1 MTLSS
6 PMPRSEDL
14 RIAHT
19 VSSIENKSAGPSQSV
34 PGLAY
39 AQAALGATV
48 SLHSLGGQPEHAAP
62 GLQDHRYR
70 RDFASVPGL
79 RRMGLSRQM
88 QQAIRG
94 GRSEADV
101 IHTHGLWLMANGWF
115 APQSAFV
122 ISPRGMLSDVALG
135 FSPMRKRLMRL
146 ISQDAAFAAARMFH
160 ATADIEHGDI
170 RSYGLRQPVAIIPN
184 GIDLP
189 EMQPAPVPA
198 PETLR
203 RVVTLGRIHP
213 KKGLDLLLGGWS
225 RVEKAHPGWQ
235 LEIIGPDQAGHRAE
249 LEALAGQLGLKRV
262 TFFGP
267 KYGADKLLAMRHADL
282 FILPSRSE
290 NFAMTVAESLALAVP
305 VIATRGTPWP
315 GLVEKDCGWW
325 VESNAEALGGALMQ
339 ALALPP
345 EVRAEMGLRGRS
357 WMHSEFS
364 WKQVAQ
370 MSIEAYEWLLGRGDR
385 PDFVHLD

>member
-6 PMPRSEDL
+6 PLPQGEDL

-19 VSSIENKSAGPSQSV
+19 LSSIENKSAGPSHSV

-48 SLHSLGGQPEHAAP
+48 SLHSLGGQPEHAAA

-70 RDFASVPGL
+70 RDFATVPGL

-94 GRSEADV
+94 GRHESDV

-115 APQSAFV
+115 APQTPFV
-122 ISPRGMLSDVALG
+122 ISPRGMLSEVALG
-135 FSPMRKRLMRL
+135 FSPMRKRLMRW
-146 ISQDAAFAAARMFH
+146 ISQDAAFAAAGMFH
-160 ATADIEHGDI
+160 ATAEIERSDI
-170 RSYGLRQPVAIIPN
+170 RAYGLRQPVAIIPN

-189 EMQPAPVPA
+189 ELQPAPDAGTP
-198 PETLR
+198 R
-203 RVVTLGRIHP
+203 RVVTLGRVHP
-213 KKGLDLLLGGWS
+213 KKGLDLLLGAWS
-225 RVEKAHPGWQ
+225 RVEAAHPGWQ

-249 LEALAGQLGLKRV
+249 LEALAAQLGLKRV

-267 KYGADKLLAMRHADL
+267 KYGADKLLAMGQADL

-325 VESNAEALGGALMQ
+325 VESTAEALGGALSQ

-345 EVRAEMGLRGRS
+345 EVRAGMGARGRV
-357 WMHSEFS
+357 WMKDEFS
-364 WKQVAQ
+364 WARIAQ
-370 MSIEAYEWLLGRGDR
+370 MSIEAYRWLLKRGDQ